1 MKVVKSQ
8 VARSDFPRPL
18 RILWLMVATGICAAV
33 VLTGCAVSP
42 ADPGITVLRFA
53 DGFPPSHPIS
63 KGGSAVFVDEL
74 RKNGPAVDLVI
85 EYFPNSQLGKNKD
98 ATAMLT
104 TGIAD
109 ITGVVPAY
117 LASQMPLSSVFD
129 LPGNTDDAC
138 IGARAVSKSV
148 SQATTLGRTEVEK
161 VSITPLWSVL
171 VPGYE
176 LMTARD
182 QPVREPSEMHGAIL
196 RSPGGAV
203 DRLVHDMGAAG
214 VSMPLGEMYEAIS
227 RGTVDGTVASPISM
241 APYKLSEVLRHST
254 IGARLGS
261 VTGLYSMSSATFDR
275 LTEPQR
281 NVVRAAA
288 AKAEASA
295 CELLNKR
302 LIESR
307 HQMAADGTV
316 LDILNGQQQQAWTAL
331 AEPARQRWSSD
342 LDAMGLPASEVLSEW
357 DRTLNQEMRTHER

>member
-1 MKVVKSQ
+1 M
-8 VARSDFPRPL
+8 
-18 RILWLMVATGICAAV
+18 
-33 VLTGCAVSP
+33 
-42 ADPGITVLRFA
+42 
-53 DGFPPSHPIS
+53 
-63 KGGSAVFVDEL
+63 FVEEL
-74 RKNGPAVDLVI
+74 RKNGPPVGLGI
-85 EYFPNSQLGKNKD
+85 EYFPSSQLGKSKD

-109 ITGVVPAY
+109 IAAVVPAY

-138 IGARAVSKSV
+138 IGARAVSTSV
-148 SQATTLGRTEVEK
+148 THATTLGRTEVAK
-161 VSITPLWSVL
+161 LSLTSLWSVF

-176 LMTARD
+176 LMTAED
-182 QPVREPSEMHGAIL
+182 QPVREPSDIHGAIL

-203 DRLVHDMGAAG
+203 DRVVHDMGAAG

-227 RGTVDGTVASPISM
+227 RGTVDGTVASPISI

-281 NVVRAAA
+281 KVVRAAA
-288 AKAEASA
+288 AKAEAGA

-302 LIESR
+302 LTESR
-307 HQMAADGTV
+307 DQMAADGTV
-316 LDILNGQQQQAWTAL
+316 LQVLSEEQQRTWTAL
-331 AEPARQRWSSD
+331 AQPARQKWTGD
-342 LDAMGLPASEVLSEW
+342 LDAMGLPASEVLAEW
-357 DRTLNQEMRTHER
+357 DRTLNQEVRTHER